1 MKLIILSC
9 SATKRTDET
18 ELKTIDRYD
27 GPMWRTLRAQLAR
40 NPVAAAAVASGELL
54 IWALSA
60 RFGFVNAIR
69 TPMPNYEKKMT
80 VEILAKMARDC
91 SYDFQRIAGFVDDA
105 EAVLF
110 AGGEMYRNAMWRAS
124 GGRLSQIMKIDET
137 DGAGIGEHRAQ
148 LGAWLSQHF
157 PYQEVLAA

>member
-9 SATKRTDET
+9 SATKRPGEA
-18 ELKTIDRYD
+18 EMKTIDRYD

-40 NPVAAAAVASGELL
+40 NPVASAAVTSGDLL

-60 RFGFVNAIR
+60 RYGFLDAIY

-80 VEILAKMARDC
+80 LEILAKMARDP
-91 SYDFQRIAGFVDDA
+91 SYDFQRIHSFVDDA
-105 EAVLF
+105 DAVLF
-110 AGGEMYRNAMWRAS
+110 AGGEMYRDAMWRAS
-124 GGRLSQIMKIDET
+124 GGRLSQIVKIDET
-137 DGAGIGEHRAQ
+137 DGSGIGEHRAQ

-157 PYQEVLAA
+157 PYQDALAA